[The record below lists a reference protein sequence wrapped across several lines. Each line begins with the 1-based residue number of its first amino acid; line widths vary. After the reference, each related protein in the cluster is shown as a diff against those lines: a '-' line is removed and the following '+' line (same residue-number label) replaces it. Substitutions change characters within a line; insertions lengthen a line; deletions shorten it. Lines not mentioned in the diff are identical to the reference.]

1 MIVYDRLWKTMKKKH
16 ITQYALIKRYGISPA
31 QITRLKRN
39 EGVSVHTIDRLCT
52 ILHCRVWDIME
63 YVETDIV

>member
-1 MIVYDRLWKTMKKKH
+1 MKKKH
-16 ITQYALIKRYGISPA
+16 ITQYALIKRYGVSPA

-52 ILHCRVWDIME
+52 ILSCRVSDIME
-63 YVETDIV
+63 YIRED